1 MNIWEINNIS
11 NIHEEDFEDSKV
23 YWMDDFY
30 KYPDLVFEYITRE
43 SPPLWKWGDDW
54 DGIEHSK
61 NTKHFEDRRWDGI
74 NAEGIHVPN
83 NALSKIFNQTT
94 KTTNEVVTNHTRFF
108 TDSESIKYNDYKN
121 NWWWPHTDSGY
132 NALVYLNKSEDGTS
146 FGTNL
151 YRLCDGFWEGR
162 GGHEHANPWIR
173 KDTGDCERIAAFKSK
188 YNRLVAFDGY
198 RYQHGMSVDDDR
210 WFYETRVNQVMFFD
224 DPEDLKKN
232 QESEQ

>member
-43 SPPLWKWGDDW
+43 SPPLWKWGADW
-54 DGIEHSK
+54 EDFEDSK
-61 NTKHFEDRRWDGI
+61 NTKYFEDRRWDGLD
-74 NAEGIHVPN
+74 AEGIEVPN
-83 NALSKIFNQTT
+83 DALSKVFNQTT
-94 KTTNEVVTNHTRFF
+94 KTRKSVVTNHTRFF
-108 TDSESIKYNDYKN
+108 IDEKSRKYNDYKN
-121 NWWWPHTDSGY
+121 NYWWPHTDTGY

-146 FGTNL
+146 YGTNL
-151 YRLCDGFWEGR
+151 YRLCDDFWETR
-162 GGHEHANPWIR
+162 EGHEHGNPWTS
-173 KDTGDCERIAAFKSK
+173 KHTGECTRIASFKSK

-198 RYQHGMSVDDDR
+198 RYQHGMAIEDDR
-210 WFYETRVNQVMFFD
+210 WFHETRVNQVMFFD
-224 DPEDLKKN
+224 DPEDLKKD

>member
-1 MNIWEINNIS
+1 MERYTFRQIWK
-11 NIHEEDFEDSKV
+11 HQRKV
-23 YWMDDFY
+23 G
-30 KYPDLVFEYITRE
+30 E
-43 SPPLWKWGDDW
+43 WKVDK
-54 DGIEHSK
+54 EHSK
-61 NTKHFEDRRWDGI
+61 NTKHFEDRRWDGV
-74 NAEGIHVPN
+74 NAEGIHIPN

-151 YRLCDGFWEGR
+151 YRLCDGFWERRG

>member
-1 MNIWEINNIS
+1 MNIWEINDLS
-11 NIHEEDFEDSKV
+11 NIHVEEFEGSKI

-30 KYPDLVFEYITRE
+30 KYPDLIFECITRE

-61 NTKHFEDRRWDGI
+61 NTKHFEDRRWDGEE
-74 NAEGIHVPN
+74 AEGIEVPN
-83 NALSKIFNQTT
+83 DALSKIFNQTT
-94 KTTNEVVTNHTRFF
+94 TTRTSVVTNHTRFY
-108 TDSESIKYNDYKN
+108 TDPESINYNDYKN
-121 NWWWPHTDSGY
+121 NWWWPHTDAGY
-132 NALVYLNKSEDGTS
+132 NALVYLNKCEDGSS

-151 YRLCDGFWEGR
+151 YRVSESLLR
-162 GGHEHANPWIR
+162 RNVHEHTDPWIR

-224 DPEDLKKN
+224 DPENK
-232 QESEQ
+232 